1 MNKEQIDSLQKL
13 SRQEKFEIVQ
23 LLWDDIAGEES
34 KLALPEQHRIILEE
48 RLKKFE
54 SGKTSFKS
62 WDEVKLK
69 YSSSK

>member
-48 RLKKFE
+48 KFE